1 MADGGTPC
9 QAEAA
14 VSGEQ
19 GLSGDL
25 GAHAAIAQDK
35 VRQDGAH
42 RLARGAL
49 DAPDGEAIQAN
60 PGIMGVTGQ
69 TATTRTGRL
78 VGKLE
83 ADREDEGQ
91 DKLDK
96 RFASVDQLEVGRWL
110 LEIDGEGS
118 VLACRFG
125 GLRHVSSP
133 RWRWWVWMRHGGGN
147 VLKCQAYCEYLR
159 APPLNSVECGC
170 CEPSRI
176 TRPSCSSA
184 MWINCPRL
192 AQGRCWRT
200 SLRQS
205 AFLRYGSLKFSR
217 FPRI

>member
-1 MADGGTPC
+1 MGGD
-9 QAEAA
+9 
-14 VSGEQ
+14 Q
-19 GLSGDL
+19 GLAGDI

-35 VRQDGAH
+35 VRQDGEH

-96 RFASVDQLEVGRWL
+96 RFAIVDQLAVGGWI

-133 RWRWWVWMRHGGGN
+133 CWCWWVWMRHGGGN
-147 VLKCQAYCEYLR
+147 VLKWQAYCEYLR
-159 APPLNSVECGC
+159 APPLNSVEY
-170 CEPSRI
+170 
-176 TRPSCSSA
+176 
-184 MWINCPRL
+184 
-192 AQGRCWRT
+192 
-200 SLRQS
+200 
-205 AFLRYGSLKFSR
+205 AFLRSTGK
-217 FPRI
+217 

>member
-1 MADGGTPC
+1 MADGGTPS

-14 VSGEQ
+14 MGGDQ
-19 GLSGDL
+19 GLAGDI

-35 VRQDGAH
+35 VRQDGEH

-78 VGKLE
+78 VGELE

-96 RFASVDQLEVGRWL
+96 RFAIVDQLEVGGWI
-110 LEIDGEGS
+110 LEIDGEDA

-147 VLKCQAYCEYLR
+147 VLKCQAYCECFR
-159 APPLNSVECGC
+159 APPLNSVEC
-170 CEPSRI
+170 ERADFEED
-176 TRPSCSSA
+176 A
-184 MWINCPRL
+184 MGVCAGLWNVVL
-192 AQGRCWRT
+192 
-200 SLRQS
+200 S
-205 AFLRYGSLKFSR
+205 Y
-217 FPRI
+217 